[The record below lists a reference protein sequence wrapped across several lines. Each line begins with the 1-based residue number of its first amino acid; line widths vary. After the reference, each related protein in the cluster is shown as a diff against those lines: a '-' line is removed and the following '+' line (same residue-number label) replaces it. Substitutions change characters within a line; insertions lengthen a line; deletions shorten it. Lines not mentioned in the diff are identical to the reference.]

1 MHRVAVTGIGV
12 ISPLGNSPG
21 EVLRAIL
28 QGSSGLTPHPWEW
41 RGETYHLPV
50 GVSHLPEGILS
61 PQELRR
67 YDRVVHLGLVAA
79 HLGYEDAGKPSAKP
93 ERMGVFMGVGFGG
106 IGTLL
111 EEEEVRRNRGA
122 HRVSPY
128 LIPAIIPNTVAGRIA
143 ERFNLQGANLTISNA
158 CAASAV
164 AIGEGYRRIRSGE
177 LDIAFCG
184 GAEAPITP
192 LALAGFFS
200 MRALSPTLEG
210 CQPFSKNR
218 KGFALA
224 EGAAVLVLE
233 NYEQAR
239 SRATKI
245 YGEIIGYACNADA
258 YHVTDPDPEGKG
270 AERVV
275 RSALKDAGKNPED
288 MDYINAHATGTPRG
302 DAAEARMIARV
313 FSPARGKVP
322 WVSSTK
328 GMTGHLLGAAGAL
341 EAVISLLALQS
352 GILPPNLPLGDP
364 EFPLPLVRECG
375 LQVPLRTVLSTSFG
389 FGGVNAVLIFA
400 RPDLQIEHH

>member
-1 MHRVAVTGIGV
+1 
-12 ISPLGNSPG
+12 
-21 EVLRAIL
+21 
-28 QGSSGLTPHPWEW
+28 
-41 RGETYHLPV
+41 
-50 GVSHLPEGILS
+50 
-61 PQELRR
+61 
-67 YDRVVHLGLVAA
+67 
-79 HLGYEDAGKPSAKP
+79 
-93 ERMGVFMGVGFGG
+93 MGVFMGVGFGG

-177 LDIAFCG
+177 LDIALCG

-364 EFPLPLVRECG
+364 EFPLSLVRECG